1 MLLIYTLAYN
11 AERTIRRTAD
21 SIFSQT
27 HGDWRWYLVDNG
39 STDSTG
45 ASIRE
50 FAQRDK
56 RIVPLANRTNR
67 VFEPGN
73 DWRDLVRAHDEDG
86 FFCWIDADDVFKP
99 DFFEKM
105 FGFIT
110 ANKLDIAVC
119 GTDSIDAQTQE
130 HIGTH
135 VLEKNLILEKE
146 GFSEHFIQ
154 YHKFMRSYWAKL
166 FSLSIV
172 RRFDWARICDQVCM
186 PPSPY
191 GWDTLF
197 TQEMFRNAP
206 RVGILAEPLFNYYF
220 SEKSA
225 SRRWSEG
232 RIESDR
238 ILYTLARDFLVFKCG
253 VVSPQNEEFLLIVY
267 MNAIHDT
274 LNVLA
279 NAEMPE
285 ADKVSRALDVLSHE
299 YTHRVA
305 AWENIG
311 ARLGNVEVFT
321 QRRRK
326 VFSSAAAW
334 LLSREDVPEEEIEAY
349 CEAGVFVSAAAGNG
363 DAWVFFRK
371 LRARFLIDRNRVAEA
386 RKDVEELAELLP
398 EDRDVMALGRQLML
412 SSGQIPP
419 IPSQ

>member
-11 AERTIRRTAD
+11 AERTIRRTVD

-27 HGDWRWYLVDNG
+27 HGDWRWHLVDNG

-56 RIVPLANRTNR
+56 RIIPLANRINNVWESGSTWQELIR
-67 VFEPGN
+67 S
-73 DWRDLVRAHDEDG
+73 HDEDG
-86 FFCWIDADDVFKP
+86 FFCWIDADDELKP
-99 DFFEKM
+99 DFLEKM
-105 FGFIT
+105 LGFIT
-110 ANKLDIAVC
+110 ANRLDIAAC
-119 GTDSIDAQTQE
+119 GTDSIDAQTHE

-154 YHKFMRSYWAKL
+154 YHKFMRSHWAKL
-166 FSLSIV
+166 FSLSIM
-172 RRFDWARICDQVCM
+172 RRCDWARM
-186 PPSPY
+186 PSLPY

-197 TQEMFRNAP
+197 TQEMFRNAT

-220 SEKSA
+220 SEKSL

-238 ILYTLARDFLVFKCG
+238 ILYTLARDFLISKCG
-253 VVSPQNEEFLLIVY
+253 AVSPQNEEFLLIVY

-285 ADKVSRALDVLSHE
+285 ADKVSRALDVLLHE

-311 ARLGNVEVFT
+311 ARLGNLEVFT

-334 LLSREDVPEEEIEAY
+334 LLSREDVPEDEIEAY
-349 CEAGVFVSAAAGNG
+349 CEAGTFVSAAAGNG

-371 LRARFLIDRNRVAEA
+371 LRARFFIDRNRIAEA
-386 RKDVEELAELLP
+386 RKEVGELAELLP
-398 EDRDVMALGRQLML
+398 EDPDVIVLERQLTC
-412 SSGQIPP
+412 SSGQTPL
-419 IPSQ
+419 PSQ